1 LTSFGEALYYQPR
14 NFEMLFML
22 KGIKS
27 KQLHVQKSFRTS
39 LLVRPRVSHAL
50 LVSFVLLLTQLCGR
64 AAAKGDDAGLTRL
77 DKTNRIMVTM
87 LEKNELTPF
96 YDALN
101 KALKKRK
108 TTVEQICPTSD
119 SVARRVLEDYG
130 AMFIA
135 TKKVTPPPMCVFTS
149 EEQVKAFQERVGY
162 KTEMFGDADVELQPA
177 AMKALL
183 KAVKEAQKEG
193 LDITPRDGAE
203 AARRNFDDSL
213 RLWETRFL
221 PALDYW
227 QSQQRLTADE
237 VSRLRSLPLASQIA
251 EVLELEKG
259 GIFFSKDL
267 RKSILYSIAAP
278 GTSQHIAMLAFDVNE
293 FDNPRVREILA
304 KHGWFQTVLS
314 DLPHFTYLGHK
325 EKDLPKRGLKSVVV
339 DGQTFWIPN
348 VNG

>member
-1 LTSFGEALYYQPR
+1 
-14 NFEMLFML
+14 MLFML
-22 KGIKS
+22 TGSKS
-27 KQLHVQKSFRTS
+27 RQVCVVQKSFWTS
-39 LLVRPRVSHAL
+39 LCTRPRVTRFLFVSSI
-50 LVSFVLLLTQLCGR
+50 LVLTQLAGR
-64 AAAKGDDAGLTRL
+64 AAVKGDDAGKSRP

-87 LEKNELTPF
+87 LEKGKELTF

-162 KTEMFGDADVELQPA
+162 KTEMIGDADIELQPA

-183 KAVKEAQKEG
+183 KAVKDAQKEG

-227 QSQQRLTADE
+227 QSQQRLTAEE
-237 VSRLRSLPLASQIA
+237 VAKLRSLPLASQIA

-293 FDNPRVREILA
+293 FDNARVREILA

-325 EKDLPKRGLKSVVV
+325 EEDLPKRGLKSVIV